1 MNTERSTR
9 NRERDA
15 VRNSGLPVYQ
25 AGPGLNDGPTLP
37 ATADRKSEAHGP
49 VQPKPGREFEGGAL
63 EGVQGDASPPVS
75 SSLVKQ
81 EINRNNPRGK
91 HCGRFTVA
99 GTDPKVSRTHFRR
112 VYCKCWDCSYCG
124 PRRARRA
131 KLSIQRHAEKH
142 RLSRFITLTVDP
154 SKLHGAAPV
163 PYINECFG
171 KFRIYLKRKY
181 GIAPTYIRVLEFHK
195 SGLPHFHILID
206 RYIPQ
211 AWISSAWSA
220 VGGGRMVDVRQ
231 RDIHRISHYLSKYL
245 TKELLLSAPKRS
257 RRITTSRTIKLFEKA
272 AKEFAWAF
280 LKAPISRLFD
290 IYQSV
295 ICGIERDEENELSA
309 FSISATA

>member
-1 MNTERSTR
+1 MRCFDE
-9 NRERDA
+9 NRGDG
-15 VRNSGLPVYQ
+15 SGSSVPVPDECQQ
-25 AGPGLNDGPTLP
+25 AH
-37 ATADRKSEAHGP
+37 KSEPKTRRPSDSYGTGLAHSIRL
-49 VQPKPGREFEGGAL
+49 KAAGGL
-63 EGVQGDASPPVS
+63 GHSPNGSEAAVP

-131 KLSIQRHAEKH
+131 KLSIQRHAERH

-154 SKLHGAAPV
+154 SKLHRAAPV

-195 SGLPHFHILID
+195 SGLPHFHIL
-206 RYIPQ
+206 
-211 AWISSAWSA
+211 
-220 VGGGRMVDVRQ
+220 
-231 RDIHRISHYLSKYL
+231 
-245 TKELLLSAPKRS
+245 
-257 RRITTSRTIKLFEKA
+257 
-272 AKEFAWAF
+272 
-280 LKAPISRLFD
+280 
-290 IYQSV
+290 
-295 ICGIERDEENELSA
+295 
-309 FSISATA
+309 